1 MQGLPTSASSLTSG
15 AQQTLALEVSDLDGD
30 GDMDVVVGHDR
41 AHNEILVNDGSGNFV
56 ARALG
61 STTLTTDSLA
71 VGDVDGDGLIDIVEG
86 NAGDGEFADGT
97 NYLHMNQGRYLRTG
111 VEPFM
116 SLALPSSDGASAYTN
131 ALKVGDVDGDGAGD
145 IIVANKNYA
154 AGMETQSNQL
164 LRNRGKGSDGLLIF
178 EAEDLPRGD
187 AATLALGLADV
198 DNDGDLDIVCGN
210 YNGPNTL
217 LKNDGKGVFTASDL
231 PGRSDDDNTN
241 ALVIF

>member
-1 MQGLPTSASSLTSG
+1 
-15 AQQTLALEVSDLDGD
+15 
-30 GDMDVVVGHDR
+30 
-41 AHNEILVNDGSGNFV
+41 
-56 ARALG
+56 
-61 STTLTTDSLA
+61 
-71 VGDVDGDGLIDIVEG
+71 
-86 NAGDGEFADGT
+86 
-97 NYLHMNQGRYLRTG
+97 
-111 VEPFM
+111 
-116 SLALPSSDGASAYTN
+116 
-131 ALKVGDVDGDGAGD
+131 
-145 IIVANKNYA
+145 
-154 AGMETQSNQL
+154 METQSNQL